1 MYAVLS
7 FRKAQGKKQTEDKGE
22 IGMFIEPTTGNKEGV
37 SDQIRSKVLID
48 ALPYIQRYNNKIV
61 VVKYG
66 GNAMTNEDLKNAVM
80 SDIVLLSLVG
90 VKVVLVHGGGP
101 EINDMLKRVG
111 IESKFINGLRYTDEA
126 TVDIVKMVLA
136 GKVNKELVSHLT
148 RHKGKALGMCGI
160 DGQMITAHKI
170 QGDVDLGY
178 VGEIVDV
185 NTAPILDAIGNG
197 YIPVISTVACDEE
210 GQTYNINA
218 DTAAARI
225 AAELNAENLIL
236 MTDIVGLLKD
246 KDDPSTLIPTVHV
259 SDVPFMKRQGII
271 SGGMIPKIDCCV
283 EAVRRGVRKT
293 CIIDGRV
300 PHSILIELLTNEGIG
315 TQII

>member
-1 MYAVLS
+1 MYITNLTNDI
-7 FRKAQGKKQTEDKGE
+7 K
-22 IGMFIEPTTGNKEGV
+22 IENEV
-37 SDQIRSKVLID
+37 RSKILID
-48 ALPYIQRYNNKIV
+48 ALPYIQRYSGKIV

-66 GNAMTNEDLKNAVM
+66 GNAMTNEALKDAVM

-101 EINDMLKRVG
+101 EINDILKRVG

-136 GKVNKELVSHLT
+136 GKVNKELVSHLIE
-148 RHKGKALGMCGI
+148 HGGKALGLCGI
-160 DGQMITAHKI
+160 DGGMITAHKME
-170 QGDVDLGY
+170 GEVDLGF

-185 NTAPILDAIGNG
+185 NTTPIIDALDKG
-197 YIPVISTVACDEE
+197 YVPVIATVACDENA
-210 GQTYNINA
+210 QTYNINA

-225 AAELNAENLIL
+225 AAELGAENLVL
-236 MTDIVGLLKD
+236 MTDIVGLLED
-246 KDDPSTLIPTVHV
+246 KDDDSTLIPTVQV
-259 SDVPFMKRQGII
+259 SEVPFMKKQGII

-283 EAVRRGVRKT
+283 EAVRRGVHKT

-315 TQII
+315 TQFI